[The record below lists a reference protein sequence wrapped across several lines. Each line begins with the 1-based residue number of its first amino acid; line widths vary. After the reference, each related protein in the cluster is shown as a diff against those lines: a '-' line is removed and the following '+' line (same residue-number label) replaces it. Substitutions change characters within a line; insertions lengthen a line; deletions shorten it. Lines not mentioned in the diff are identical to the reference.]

1 AASSVRDLVIHND
14 DVIVGTHGRSFWILD
29 DITPLRQFNREVTSS
44 SSFLF
49 KPELSYRVMRNV
61 NTDTPLPPE
70 EPAGKNPPDGASI
83 DYYLKS
89 EPSGPVVLEILDQA
103 NRLDRHYSSADKH
116 DPTNEKDQEVPTY
129 WF

>member
-1 AASSVRDLVIHND
+1 MWAGTERGLAEGAGGGRQELHNV
-14 DVIVGTHGRSFWILD
+14 DVVVVTHGRSFSILD
-29 DITPLRQFNREVTSS
+29 DITPLRQLNREVTSS

-70 EPAGKNPPDGASI
+70 EPVGKNPPDGAII

-89 EPSGPVVLEILDQA
+89 EPSGP
-103 NRLDRHYSSADKH
+103 
-116 DPTNEKDQEVPTY
+116 
-129 WF
+129 